1 MSYKLVYSPEALI
14 EFKDT
19 VSWYTVRSNRAAENF
34 VTAIKEKIASIC
46 KNPHIFRNP
55 YKHFRQTSLKKYPFY
70 LIYFIDEKEK
80 TVILTSIYH
89 HKRNPRKRYNK

>member
-14 EFKDT
+14 EFKDAI
-19 VSWYTVRSNRAAENF
+19 SWYNVRSKRAAENF
-34 VTAIKEKIASIC
+34 VTAVKQKTSNIC
-46 KNPHIFRNP
+46 KNPHLFRNS
-55 YKHFRQTSLKKYPFY
+55 YKYFRQTSLKKFPFY

-89 HKRNPRKRYNK
+89 HKRDPKRRYNK